1 MRYIIEYNDQ
11 TKKWKVVMPENRVTD
26 YGTEYT
32 EYTHDVAL
40 TLNQAIQI
48 AYIHRATYS
57 NWETSMWVNGAEVL
71 YTKEDSERGRWIHF
85 VDGST
90 MKVYNYS
97 TEHSVE
103 QEKS

>member
-32 EYTHDVAL
+32 EYTHDRAL
-40 TLNQAIQI
+40 CLNDAIEM

-71 YTKEDSERGRWIHF
+71 YTKENGEYGRWIHF

-90 MKVYNYS
+90 MKVYDYI
-97 TEHSVE
+97 TEHSSE